1 MMSTTTKAA
10 PSPASLVHAS
20 EQAAQEAAAAYA
32 KANAAAIEAQ
42 RVATQAQ
49 ERAERERHD
58 RTVAY
63 LDQLTT
69 TYAADRD
76 TLTTAVGEARQ
87 ELEAAVAGDGDG
99 NVFAAYLRWTR
110 AIAGVHAL
118 EVELAETRNTL
129 GQPARFPSDLYFS
142 FAHDVGQIIDHVAM
156 TAVDDAVNEA
166 RDRRIAFVS
175 GCGK

>member
-1 MMSTTTKAA
+1 MTTATKT

-20 EQAAQEAAAAYA
+20 EAAAQEAAAAYA

-49 ERAERERHD
+49 ERAEAERHQ

-63 LDQLTT
+63 LDELNR

-76 TLTTAVGEARQ
+76 TLTTAVGQARQ
-87 ELEAAVAGDGDG
+87 DLESAVAGDGDAS
-99 NVFAAYLRWTR
+99 VFAAYLAWTR
-110 AIAGVHAL
+110 AVAAVHAL

-142 FAHDVGQIIDHVAM
+142 WSHDIAGIVDGLAM
-156 TAVDDAVNEA
+156 TAVDNAVNEA
-166 RDRRIAFVS
+166 RDRRAAFVS
-175 GCGK
+175 GGGKS

>member
-1 MMSTTTKAA
+1 MSTATKAA
-10 PSPASLVHAS
+10 PNPSSLVHES
-20 EQAAQEAAAAYA
+20 EAAAIAASQAYQ
-32 KANAAAIEAQ
+32 KLHAAAIEAQ

-87 ELEAAVAGDGDG
+87 ELEAAVAGDDDG
-99 NVFAAYLRWTR
+99 NVFAAYLAWTR
-110 AIAGVHAL
+110 AVAAVHAL

-142 FAHDVGQIIDHVAM
+142 WSHDIAGIVDGLAL
-156 TAVDDAVNEA
+156 TAVDNAVNEA
-166 RDRRIAFVS
+166 RDRRAAFVS
-175 GCGK
+175 GGGKS